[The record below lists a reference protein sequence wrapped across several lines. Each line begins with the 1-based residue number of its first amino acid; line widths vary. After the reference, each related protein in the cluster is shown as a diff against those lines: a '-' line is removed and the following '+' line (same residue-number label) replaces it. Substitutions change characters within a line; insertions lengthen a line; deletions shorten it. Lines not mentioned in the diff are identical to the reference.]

1 MAYINILAGSFQSCK
16 ARFDKNFITIPK
28 IGKIALLDI
37 QCYEVTDGDVIE
49 IKLFDGRKMLIEKSD
64 SFLKTI
70 KTALYNEPEN
80 DEERTKLYHQRKIE
94 DKIKTERKKKIK
106 VIGVG
111 VFVLFV
117 VAMCSIP
124 KKELTPEEQA
134 EIAKVRAEKN
144 AEEARKDKKREEF
157 EKHQKITVISQ
168 YLVRNSLKDPD
179 SAEFKNQDGQCGEVN
194 SKNGFGGYTGFTR
207 YIVVNENLIAL
218 EGENMKSSEFS
229 KIWNKVCVKK

>member
-37 QCYEVTDGDVIE
+37 QSYEVTDGDVIE

-111 VFVLFV
+111 VLYYLLLLCVQ
-117 VAMCSIP
+117 SR
-124 KKELTPEEQA
+124 KK
-134 EIAKVRAEKN
+134 N
-144 AEEARKDKKREEF
+144 
-157 EKHQKITVISQ
+157 
-168 YLVRNSLKDPD
+168 
-179 SAEFKNQDGQCGEVN
+179 
-194 SKNGFGGYTGFTR
+194 
-207 YIVVNENLIAL
+207 
-218 EGENMKSSEFS
+218 
-229 KIWNKVCVKK
+229 